1 MISTFTELLTA
12 AIEQDEPQRLLFL
25 FAKTEREDP
34 SNNKKDQH
42 GTLSPVM
49 CVDKLPEDIESF
61 STLTAEADSISTDW
75 DLLITVGLSGKGGMP
90 PSEEEAEPF
99 LNKMANDLS
108 SGQSMSQY
116 LVFDR
121 SENQVLIEVC

>member
-25 FAKTEREDP
+25 FAKTETED
-34 SNNKKDQH
+34 SENIQS

-61 STLTAEADSISTDW
+61 EVLTAEADGISTDW
-75 DLLITVGLSGKGGMP
+75 DFLITVGLAGKNGMP
-90 PSEEEAEPF
+90 PTEEEAEPF

-108 SGQSMSQY
+108 LGQSMSEC

-121 SENQVLIEVC
+121 DENQVLIEVC

>member
-25 FAKTEREDP
+25 FAKTETED
-34 SNNKKDQH
+34 SENIQS

-61 STLTAEADSISTDW
+61 EVLTAEADGISTDW
-75 DLLITVGLSGKGGMP
+75 DFLITVGLAGKNGMP
-90 PSEEEAEPF
+90 PTEEEAEPF

-108 SGQSMSQY
+108 SGQSMSEY

-121 SENQVLIEVC
+121 DENQVLIEVC

>member
-1 MISTFTELLTA
+1 MISTFADLLTA

-25 FAKTEREDP
+25 FAKTESES
-34 SNNKKDQH
+34 SNDDTNEQH
-42 GTLSPVM
+42 GSLAPVM
-49 CVDKLPEDIESF
+49 CVDKLPEEIESF

-75 DLLITVGLSGKGGMP
+75 DILFTVGLSGKHGMP
-90 PSEEEAEPF
+90 PTEEEAEPF

-121 SENQVLIEVC
+121 NEDQVVIEVC

>member
-25 FAKTEREDP
+25 FAKTETED
-34 SNNKKDQH
+34 SENVQS
-42 GTLSPVM
+42 GTLSPMM

-61 STLTAEADSISTDW
+61 EVLTAEADGISTDW
-75 DLLITVGLSGKGGMP
+75 DFLITVGLAGKNGMP
-90 PSEEEAEPF
+90 PTEEEAEPF

-108 SGQSMSQY
+108 LGQSMSEY

-121 SENQVLIEVC
+121 DENQVLIEVC

>member
-25 FAKTEREDP
+25 FAKTETED
-34 SNNKKDQH
+34 SENVQS

-61 STLTAEADSISTDW
+61 EVLTAEADGISTDW
-75 DLLITVGLSGKGGMP
+75 DFLITVGLAGKNGMP
-90 PSEEEAEPF
+90 PTEEEAEPF

-108 SGQSMSQY
+108 LGQSMSEY

-121 SENQVLIEVC
+121 DENQVLIEVC

>member
-25 FAKTEREDP
+25 FAKTESEDP
-34 SNNKKDQH
+34 ENSDQH

-61 STLTAEADSISTDW
+61 TTLTAEADSISTDW
-75 DLLITVGLSGKGGMP
+75 DFLITVGLAGKGGMP
-90 PSEEEAEPF
+90 PTEEEAEPF
-99 LNKMANDLS
+99 LNKMANDLTT
-108 SGQSMSQY
+108 GQSMSQY

>member
-1 MISTFTELLTA
+1 MITTFTELLAA

-25 FAKTEREDP
+25 FAKTESEDP
-34 SNNKKDQH
+34 NKKDQH
-42 GTLSPVM
+42 GTVSPVM

-61 STLTAEADSISTDW
+61 TTLKAEADSISTDW

-121 SENQVLIEVC
+121 SENPVLIDVC

>member
-1 MISTFTELLTA
+1 MISTFSELLTA

-25 FAKTEREDP
+25 FAKTESEDT
-34 SNNKKDQH
+34 SKKESDQH

-61 STLTAEADSISTDW
+61 ETLTAEADGISTDW
-75 DLLITVGLSGKGGMP
+75 DLLITVGLAGKGGMP
-90 PSEEEAEPF
+90 PTEEEAEPF

-108 SGQSMSQY
+108 SGQSMSEY

-121 SENQVLIEVC
+121 NENPVIIEVC

>member
-1 MISTFTELLTA
+1 MISTFTELLTE

-25 FAKTEREDP
+25 FAKAESED
-34 SNNKKDQH
+34 SNNKSDQH

-61 STLTAEADSISTDW
+61 ATLTAEADSISTDW
-75 DLLITVGLSGKGGMP
+75 DFLITVGLSGKGGMP
-90 PSEEEAEPF
+90 PTEEEAEPF